1 MSIFFF
7 NSLKPLSTAYFGK
20 VMKQVYLLKLVESWN
35 KIYTSNCFPS
45 FDFRDYC
52 NFNSLK
58 PLSTADFG
66 KVMKQVYPQVR
77 PRRLGTRGNSRY
89 CYAGLKK
96 RLKLEP
102 PTTPECGG
110 ENGAHKLVKV
120 NVDYEQE
127 VDEATSF
134 LIREW
139 AGNLFNTKF
148 ACVKDLTLYLIDKIY
163 VDNRSSAA
171 HTILSSMSKAGGMN
185 MILIFF
191 VFYHNIFGYTNVV
204 FAKGWLKFIYSEKAT
219 KILRKLHLTF
229 DHSTHS

>member
-1 MSIFFF
+1 MYIHFLRMGPKWKYILRLSHLYLFLEKYIGM
-7 NSLKPLSTAYFGK
+7 PLLILCQYFSD
-20 VMKQVYLLKLVESWN
+20 YS
-35 KIYTSNCFPS
+35 
-45 FDFRDYC
+45 RDYC

-171 HTILSSMSKAGGMN
+171 HTIFSSMSNAGGMN
-185 MILIFF
+185 TTRKTLF
-191 VFYHNIFGYTNVV
+191 VN
-204 FAKGWLKFIYSEKAT
+204 T
-219 KILRKLHLTF
+219 KSGK
-229 DHSTHS
+229 